1 MIQGMKTTYC
11 SLVLVAAFILVLL
24 ATPVVA
30 GEVKADFLYRLAD
43 FTGVV
48 PYSWVRPVI
57 DRQTH
62 EVYVANFSERAIR
75 IFNDNGM
82 AIYEFGDDLKL
93 GSLYDLAIEDAG
105 NILLLS
111 YKTSTSSA
119 YTITRCNYRGEVLS
133 TLEVKNLPD
142 AFAAGFAPTVILYRN
157 GQIYLAD
164 KEGMKVAV
172 IDANGAFVES
182 YDIAEILKIDEKKKQ
197 DTVMVGFSVDRE
209 GNMLLTVPVNFQA
222 SIISPDRK
230 VRSFGT
236 RGSSPGRFN
245 IIGGIIADD
254 FGNIYIADT
263 LRCVVMIFDKDFEFK
278 KEFGYRGDAPE
289 NLIAPLEMAIDGE
302 KLYTTQSRNRGVSVF
317 RISLS

>member
-1 MIQGMKTTYC
+1 MKTTYG
-11 SLVLVAAFILVLL
+11 SSVVVAAFILVLL

-133 TLEVKNLPD
+133 TLEVKNLPE
-142 AFAAGFAPTVILYRN
+142 AFAAGFVPTVILYRN

-164 KEGMKVAV
+164 KERMKVAV
-172 IDANGAFVES
+172 IDANGVLVQS

-197 DTVMVGFSVDRE
+197 DTVMVGFSVDRD
-209 GNMLLTVPVNFQA
+209 GNMLLTVPVIFQA

-230 VRSFGT
+230 VRSFGA

-245 IIGGIIADD
+245 IIGGIIADE